1 VVDESHSLL
10 PRDTQA
16 SLANYQ
22 YHLDT
27 QSNPRVL
34 AANSAISVRSLE
46 FLLVQPIDFSNAD
59 RLLGY
64 TTSVDNVAISID
76 KYAAAVRMNMTT
88 NDMFNAL
95 FHATEGIPSR
105 RLRLQGITFEADDL
119 PAVLPLGRV
128 EYLHMID
135 CENIGHFHA
144 NFSARR
150 LTKDS
155 RRDESSNFH
164 TVGARPDG
172 HSSDFITPLRTFHI
186 MSSRPAR
193 RTFFY
198 PVSWLSL
205 CEHASELECLGTDDG
220 TPICPDSSPLP
231 SGPTPMLGF
240 GAFCQN
246 ASRLEQL
253 SIHSPGIEPEHWD
266 SADGLN
272 GMLVS
277 LTNITYPL

>member
-1 VVDESHSLL
+1 MVDESLSLL
-10 PRDTQA
+10 LRDTQA

-22 YHLDT
+22 YH
-27 QSNPRVL
+27 QHPQPGPRVL
-34 AANSAISVRSLE
+34 AANSAISVRSVEL
-46 FLLVQPIDFSNAD
+46 LLVQPIDFSNAG
-59 RLLGY
+59 RLLGC
-64 TTSVDNVAISID
+64 TTSVNDVAISVD
-76 KYAAAVRMNMTT
+76 KCAAAARMNMTT

-95 FHATEGIPSR
+95 FYAAEGIPLK
-105 RLRLQGITFEADDL
+105 RLRLQGITFEADNL

-135 CENIGHFHA
+135 CKNIGHFHA

>member
-150 LTKDS
+150 LAEHS

-172 HSSDFITPLRTFHI
+172 HSSGFITPLRTFHI
-186 MSSRPAR
+186 MSSTLAR
-193 RTFFY
+193 GTFFY
-198 PVSWLSL
+198 PVSWLSF
-205 CEHASELECLGTDDG
+205 CEHASELECLERTTALLYVQTHRRLIADQRRCS
-220 TPICPDSSPLP
+220 I
-231 SGPTPMLGF
+231 
-240 GAFCQN
+240 
-246 ASRLEQL
+246 LEQFARMHRAWSSSRFTAQGSSL
-253 SIHSPGIEPEHWD
+253 STGTLP
-266 SADGLN
+266 
-272 GMLVS
+272 MV
-277 LTNITYPL
+277 